1 MSAKQVAILGRRPA
15 LPPLGEILEFMRLI
29 WALDHA
35 LQRASKRMQATLGVT
50 GPQRL
55 VIRIVGRFP
64 GILLG
69 QIAEILHIHPST
81 LTGVVKRLE
90 EGGLVTRR
98 PDPRDRRRTRLG
110 LTATGRGLADE
121 AEGTIEAAV
130 RLALAQLPAIKARHT
145 AEVLSLLAARLEHE
159 GAETSG
165 AARAA
170 SAPSRRRRSSD
181 GRR

>member
-1 MSAKQVAILGRRPA
+1 MSAKQLAILGRRPG
-15 LPPLGEILEFMRLI
+15 LPPLGELLEFMRVI
-29 WALDHA
+29 WELDHA

-69 QIAEILHIHPST
+69 QIAEILRIHPST

-90 EGGLVTRR
+90 ERGLVVRR
-98 PDPRDRRRTRLG
+98 SDLRDRRRTSLG
-110 LTATGRGLADE
+110 LTAEGRGLAEE

-130 RLALAQLPAIKARHT
+130 RLALVELPEIKVRHT
-145 AEVLSLLAARLEHE
+145 VEVLSQLAARLAGDGEE
-159 GAETSG
+159 
-165 AARAA
+165 RRRVPA
-170 SAPSRRRRSSD
+170 SASVPSRRKRSQV
-181 GRR
+181 GHG

>member
-1 MSAKQVAILGRRPA
+1 MSAKQPEIFGRRPG
-15 LPPLGEILEFMRLI
+15 LPPLGELLEFMRVI
-29 WALDHA
+29 WELDHA

-69 QIAEILHIHPST
+69 QIAEILRIHPST
-81 LTGVVKRLE
+81 VTGVVKRLE
-90 EGGLVTRR
+90 ERGLVVRR
-98 PDPRDRRRTRLG
+98 SDPRDRRRTSLG
-110 LTATGRGLADE
+110 LTAEGRGLVAE

-130 RLALAQLPAIKARHT
+130 RLALGELPEIKVRHT
-145 AEVLSLLAARLEHE
+145 VEVLSQLAARLDGDGEE
-159 GAETSG
+159 
-165 AARAA
+165 
-170 SAPSRRRRSSD
+170 SRRAPVSGHSV